1 MSLHDVLIDELRD
14 LYSAENQLVKALPKS
29 VKGTSNPEM
38 KALLKEHLEQTKGQV
53 LRLREVFAHLGKKP
67 TGEHCNGM
75 EGCIKEVTEALEDDE
90 TGALK
95 DAGLLG
101 ASLRVE
107 HYEIA
112 GYTAAIAIAKAL
124 GEKDIVALLNETLK
138 EETAAAKNLVAGAK
152 PILKDAQDE
161 EPSKPSKKDSKKKGP
176 KSDEEED
183 KEPKDA
189 EEKKSEQESEED
201 EKEAEPEMKDAT
213 ESHSEPESNA
223 PPEKS
228 AKKKKK

>member
-1 MSLHDVLIDELRD
+1 MSLYDVLIDELRD

-53 LRLREVFAHLGKKP
+53 LRLREVFGHVGKKP
-67 TGEHCNGM
+67 TGAHCNGM

-112 GYTAAIAIAKAL
+112 GYTAALAIAKSL
-124 GEKDIVALLNETLK
+124 GEKEIVALLTETLK
-138 EETAAAKNLVAGAK
+138 EETNAAKNLLNGAR
-152 PILKDAQDE
+152 PILKEAQAQ
-161 EPSKPSKKDSKKKGP
+161 EPAEPSKKDPKKKGP

-189 EEKKSEQESEED
+189 EEEKSEKESEDD
-201 EKEAEPEMKDAT
+201 EKEAAPELKGA
-213 ESHSEPESNA
+213 SKPESNA

-228 AKKKKK
+228 AKKSKK